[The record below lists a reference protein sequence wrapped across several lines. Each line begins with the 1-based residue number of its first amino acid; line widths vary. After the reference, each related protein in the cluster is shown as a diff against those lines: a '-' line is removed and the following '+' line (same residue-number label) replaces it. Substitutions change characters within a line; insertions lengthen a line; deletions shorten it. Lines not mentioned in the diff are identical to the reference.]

1 MNWHLL
7 RLTRDIFCLKD
18 LDDFVEAALL
28 FYSGKNILDGSP
40 LPLRLE
46 KDNDPRLVTSP
57 LKFPGKLAID
67 ILNNR
72 LFISDS
78 NHNRIV
84 GSLSYILMLF
94 KSLFSTVFFNLKH
107 FIDIMKRNKCL
118 KIQTSK
124 RSENENL
131 NYFIDI
137 MKN

>member
-1 MNWHLL
+1 M
-7 RLTRDIFCLKD
+7 KD

-28 FYSGKNILDGSP
+28 FYSEKKILDSRP

-46 KDNDPRLVTSP
+46 KDNDPRLIASP

-84 GSLSYILMLF
+84 GSLS
-94 KSLFSTVFFNLKH
+94 
-107 FIDIMKRNKCL
+107 
-118 KIQTSK
+118 
-124 RSENENL
+124 
-131 NYFIDI
+131 
-137 MKN
+137 